1 MGAAAAGFAPPPD
14 GGPSCATCSAMN
26 AWSASAVMHL
36 EATSPEL
43 VSVLRRRLDSLSS
56 WSTSVF
62 PQVVHSLPVLYLAK
76 VLALLD
82 VGVIAVRQ
90 RLARAEVRLAETA
103 PRAMA
108 IRAMELKKVFVAPR
122 LARRRAARLLAA
134 LLAHVKRAAR
144 LGIAGV
150 DMGRECARE
159 EDAQSDGAHIAFQHA
174 RRPRVCARRPHNVI
188 L

>member
-14 GGPSCATCSAMN
+14 GGP
-26 AWSASAVMHL
+26 
-36 EATSPEL
+36 
-43 VSVLRRRLDSLSS
+43 
-56 WSTSVF
+56 
-62 PQVVHSLPVLYLAK
+62 
-76 VLALLD
+76 AL
-82 VGVIAVRQ
+82 
-90 RLARAEVRLAETA
+90 
-103 PRAMA
+103 A